1 MRYDYKSMP
10 ACLYTYACVHALGKE
25 WVRATGGLLAQSAG
39 GRNGRTERK
48 EGAAVRDWAST
59 QLAGPGAL
67 EQWVASKQQAAD
79 TKHGLTDTH
88 RLYSSAYF
96 HVCAPSLFSCW
107 YPAVPKGGSH
117 VRGRATKVSF
127 LDQRLNSRDIMSFS
141 VATLPLTAAHLPHHR
156 NLDCGS
162 PWQTVCLL
170 QCVRM
175 CLLS

>member
-1 MRYDYKSMP
+1 MHYDNESKHI
-10 ACLYTYACVHALGKE
+10 CLYMYACVHALGKE
-25 WVRATGGLLAQSAG
+25 WVAATEGLLAQSAG
-39 GRNGRTERK
+39 GRDRRTEGK
-48 EGAAVRDWAST
+48 EGAAVRDRART

-67 EQWVASKQQAAD
+67 EQWVVSKQQAAD
-79 TKHGLTDTH
+79 TEHGLTDTH
-88 RLYSSAYF
+88 ILYISACF
-96 HVCAPSLFSCW
+96 HVCAPFLFSCW
-107 YPAVPKGGSH
+107 CPAVPKGGSH
-117 VRGRATKVSF
+117 VRGGAAKVSF

-170 QCVRM
+170 QCVRI